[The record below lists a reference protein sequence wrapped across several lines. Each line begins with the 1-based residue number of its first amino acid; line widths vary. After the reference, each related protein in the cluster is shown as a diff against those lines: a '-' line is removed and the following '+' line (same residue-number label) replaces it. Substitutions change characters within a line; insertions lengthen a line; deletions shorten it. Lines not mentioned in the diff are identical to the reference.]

1 MKTILISDIKGKQE
15 SIIPYGMNFAK
26 YSNDKVTVVHVVDT
40 RKHHAV
46 SSAYSDSQ
54 SFEVGEKLSPEA
66 IINREI
72 DRARTDLDKLLSSEA
87 SRLNYPLRV
96 EVSVTD
102 DSIEKQ
108 LEKEIQHED
117 DLLFLTSSKP
127 DGTVIDD
134 LEEFFQITDSYKNYS
149 LLIPPGMK
157 FEKPKK
163 ALVLYDFNTKED
175 QNIFSLLLFLS
186 KYELSLDVV
195 DVCEKKDFIEMQV
208 KSELW
213 KQTAINQFRSR
224 DIWFSTNILEGK
236 NNIKT
241 IVDFAKRNLFDLL
254 IVSRQNPSIINKN
267 VFSTSGV
274 KQLINDL
281 NIPILLY

>member
-1 MKTILISDIKGKQE
+1 MKTILISDIKGEHE

-26 YSNDKVTVVHVVDT
+26 YSNDKVKVVHVVDP

-54 SFEVGEKLSPEA
+54 SFEVGEKLSPKA

-72 DRARTDLDKLLSSEA
+72 DRARTDLDRLLSSEA

-102 DSIEKQ
+102 NSIEKQ
-108 LEKEIQHED
+108 LEKETQHED

-134 LEEFFQITDSYKNYS
+134 LEEFLQITNSYKNYS
-149 LLIPPGMK
+149 LLIPPGLEFK
-157 FEKPKK
+157 KPEK

-195 DVCEKKDFIEMQV
+195 DVCVKKDFIEMQV

-224 DIWFSTNILEGK
+224 DIWFSTNILEGDNK
-236 NNIKT
+236 VKT
-241 IVDFAKRNLFDLL
+241 IVDFAKRNLFDMV
-254 IVSRQNPSIINKN
+254 IVSRQNPNIINKN

-274 KQLINDL
+274 KQLISEL

>member
-1 MKTILISDIKGKQE
+1 MKTILISDIKGEQE
-15 SIIPYGMNFAK
+15 SILVYGMNFAK
-26 YSNDKVTVVHVVDT
+26 YSNDNVKVVHVVDP

-54 SFEVGEKLSPEA
+54 TFEVGEKLSPKA

-102 DSIEKQ
+102 NSIEKQ
-108 LEKEIQHED
+108 LEKEKQNED
-117 DLLFLTSSKP
+117 DLLFLTSAKP

-134 LEEFFQITDSYKNYS
+134 LEEFFQLTNSFKNYS
-149 LLIPPGMK
+149 LLIPPGVEFK
-157 FEKPKK
+157 KPEK
-163 ALVLYDFNTKED
+163 ALVLYDFNIKED

-195 DVCEKKDFIEMQV
+195 DVCEKKDFIELQV

-224 DIWFSTNILEGK
+224 DIWFSTNILEGD
-236 NNIKT
+236 NYLQT
-241 IVDFAKRNLFDLL
+241 IVDFTKRNHFDML
-254 IVSRQNPSIINKN
+254 IISRQNPNIINKN